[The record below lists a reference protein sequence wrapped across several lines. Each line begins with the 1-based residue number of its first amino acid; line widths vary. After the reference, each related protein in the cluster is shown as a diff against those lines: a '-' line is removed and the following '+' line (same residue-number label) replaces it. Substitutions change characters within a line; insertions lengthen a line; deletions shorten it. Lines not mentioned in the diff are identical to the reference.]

1 MLNKVSQAGKGELA
15 FAGSLFLVSLVVYWD
30 THRLVI
36 PDNNVAV
43 SPRTFP
49 YIVATVLLIASIA
62 LALEVLRGRAA
73 TPEGVDAS
81 EPFQR
86 ADFKTM
92 GIIVGSIGLHVF
104 LLERTGYIISAAIS
118 FWGVAYAFGAKV
130 RIRTPF
136 SLRQE
141 GVSNQK
147 QPIVLGY
154 YFAGLFLISLI
165 FATIV
170 YYSFTTFLD
179 IQLPTWVLEDFISS
193 IGNSD
198 G

>member
-1 MLNKVSQAGKGELA
+1 MLSKVSRAGKGELA

-36 PDNNVAV
+36 PDNNIAV

-49 YIVATVLLIASIA
+49 YIVATVLLLASIGVVF
-62 LALEVLRGRAA
+62 EVLRGRAA
-73 TPEGVDAS
+73 TPEGVEPG

-92 GIIVGSIGLHVF
+92 GIIIASIGLHVF

-118 FWGVAYAFGAKV
+118 FWGVAYAFGAK
-130 RIRTPF
+130 RM
-136 SLRQE
+136 LR
-141 GVSNQK
+141 
-147 QPIVLGY
+147 LG
-154 YFAGLFLISLI
+154 LISLI
-165 FATIV
+165 FATLV
-170 YYSFTTFLD
+170 YFSFTTFLD
-179 IQLPTWVLEDFISS
+179 IQLPTWVLEDLISS
-193 IGNSD
+193 IGRSD

>member
-1 MLNKVSQAGKGELA
+1 VLSKVSQAGKGELA
-15 FAGSLFLVSLVVYWD
+15 FAGSLFLISLVVFWD
-30 THRLVI
+30 THKLVI

-49 YIVATVLLIASIA
+49 YIVATVLLLASIGVVI
-62 LALEVLRGRAA
+62 EVLRGRAA
-73 TPEGVDAS
+73 TPEGVAPS

-118 FWGVAYAFGAKV
+118 FWGVAYAFGSKKM
-130 RIRTPF
+130 
-136 SLRQE
+136 LR
-141 GVSNQK
+141 
-147 QPIVLGY
+147 LG
-154 YFAGLFLISLI
+154 LISLI
-165 FATIV
+165 FTTVV

-179 IQLPTWVLEDFISS
+179 IQLPRWIIEDFIAGLGGSN
-193 IGNSD
+193 G
-198 G
+198 

>member
-1 MLNKVSQAGKGELA
+1 VLSKVSRAGKGELA

-36 PDNNVAV
+36 PDNNIAV

-49 YIVATVLLIASIA
+49 YIVATVLLLASIGVVF
-62 LALEVLRGRAA
+62 EVLRGKAA
-73 TPEGVDAS
+73 TPEGVEPG

-92 GIIVGSIGLHVF
+92 GIIIASIGLHVF

-118 FWGVAYAFGAKV
+118 FWGVAYAFGAK
-130 RIRTPF
+130 RM
-136 SLRQE
+136 LR
-141 GVSNQK
+141 
-147 QPIVLGY
+147 LG
-154 YFAGLFLISLI
+154 LISLI
-165 FATIV
+165 FTTLV
-170 YYSFTTFLD
+170 YFSFTTFLD
-179 IQLPTWVLEDFISS
+179 IQLPTWVLEDLISS
-193 IGNSD
+193 IGRSD